1 MTAPYTYPIFDRL
14 MKDHKLS
21 SDTELAAFLEV
32 SLSTISRLRSGKQR
46 FNGDMI
52 LRVYD
57 MTFLEIDEIRK
68 LVETGPKFVGR
79 REEWE

>member
-1 MTAPYTYPIFDRL
+1 MTAYSHTLLDTL
-14 MKDHKLS
+14 MKDHKLIDDS
-21 SDTELAAFLEV
+21 ALAAFLEV
-32 SLSTISRLRSGKQR
+32 SPSTISRLRRGRQR

-68 LVETGPKFVGR
+68 MLEDEPVYVGR
-79 REEWE
+79 QEE